1 MHSLRALRIIP
12 SRHTYASRYKSGSE
26 RVSKTRLVAGLLAC
40 LCFWYSQVYGNESI
54 TAERTAALSAGLDFN
69 IEDTT
74 SGQDTSGEVFGSLDY
89 SLYKYSG
96 NQTNLTIG
104 LARIGPST
112 LAA

>member
-1 MHSLRALRIIP
+1 MSYQRNQALGIDGRELIGAGAGRTIIE
-12 SRHTYASRYKSGSE
+12 SRRGE
-26 RVSKTRLVAGLLAC
+26 L
-40 LCFWYSQVYGNESI
+40 
-54 TAERTAALSAGLDFN
+54 ALSADLDFN